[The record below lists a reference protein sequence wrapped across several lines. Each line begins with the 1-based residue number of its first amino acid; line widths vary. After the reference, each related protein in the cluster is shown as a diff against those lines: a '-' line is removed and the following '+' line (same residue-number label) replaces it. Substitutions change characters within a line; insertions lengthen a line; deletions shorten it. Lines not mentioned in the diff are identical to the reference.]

1 MNKEEVFASFSALIQ
16 SLECPACAQTF
27 TETAVAWGEAWS
39 AGRREALQELGL
51 TERDGPYKV
60 KCEYCG
66 AHSFINYFSRQAE
79 LAK

>member
-16 SLECPACAQTF
+16 SIECPACGQTF
-27 TETAVAWGEAWS
+27 TETAVTWGEAWS

-51 TERDGPYKV
+51 EERDGPYKV

-66 AHSFINYFSRQAE
+66 ADAFINYFSRQAE